1 MPSKKCSCAAALI
14 LALQA
19 GIACAGAG
27 RNSAAFLQITADP
40 RSAVMGDSI
49 VYAPDSPAVMLSN
62 PAALTSIYQAK
73 LSLTNMPLGA
83 GIDYGFAG
91 VVLPRRTY
99 SVGLAASY
107 VSYGSIQSYD
117 ASGASLGS
125 VSPRDL
131 LLVLSGAVPLRHDHP
146 MPEEF
151 ASVGANVKLVQ
162 SSLAD
167 HTADALAA
175 DVGALFRIP
184 GSDRFSGSI
193 AVKNIG
199 GSLRHVRAADPL
211 PTTAAI
217 GAKYSRPSLRGLVMT
232 ADLSQTLEEGILGF
246 GAGISCT
253 PVYPVTVRAGWKYA
267 QDNQFAGLRAGL
279 GFDFNDFSVHYAVIS
294 SKEFSIVHQLGL
306 DLAFGP
312 IVRPDVAYNHYLT
325 YHFEVARDKYRRKD
339 YLAARQ
345 ELEEILSLYPD
356 HGPSKEYL
364 IKIGQALDEI
374 DKQRMVGIS
383 RWLSRARTAIERNN
397 LIQAR
402 RYYKF
407 VVGVDPSN
415 EEATEGL
422 AAIDTQVTWLRRQQE
437 LRKNKD
443 EIDRLWD
450 ESVAYYRTGNYVE
463 AKNGFNKYLEL
474 NPTNREAVRYLGQIN
489 AQLQQITT
497 LQTNDMFAKGVALFE
512 EGNYR
517 DAVRYFNAV
526 AIALPTRTD
535 AQQYLE
541 RSNAILAA
549 QNLQTAQAQQ
559 DQNREKA
566 RDTAVAQI
574 NADFDRAVILYR
586 GGDYDAALKAFT
598 SVRDAATRQPD
609 MEKVV
614 TGTKNYIMLI
624 REQYA
629 EKEYKAGSARERS
642 GDLEGAVT
650 SFRAA
655 LNYNPGHAAARQDV
669 ARLSDLLAQQFYE
682 KGMNAYTSG
691 DAETAKA
698 SFKKSLSYKP
708 DKAESLRAL
717 ERIK

>member
-1 MPSKKCSCAAALI
+1 MPSKNYARVVALI

-19 GIACAGAG
+19 GSAGAGTG

-49 VYAPDSPAVMLSN
+49 AYAPDSPAVMLSN

-73 LSLTNMPLGA
+73 ISLTNMPLGA

-91 VVLPRRTY
+91 IVLPRR
-99 SVGLAASY
+99 SLNVGFGASY
-107 VSYGSIQSYD
+107 LSYGSIQSYD
-117 ASGASLGS
+117 ATGASLGS
-125 VSPRDL
+125 VSPKDMA
-131 LLVLSGAVPLRHDHP
+131 LVLSGAVPLRHDHP
-146 MPEEF
+146 MVEEY
-151 ASVGANVKLVQ
+151 ASVGANLKFIQ
-162 SSLAD
+162 STLAG
-167 HTADALAA
+167 HSARALTA

-184 GSDRFSGSI
+184 GSERFSGSF

-199 GSLRHVRAADPL
+199 GSLRYVHQDDAL
-211 PTTAAI
+211 PTMAAL
-217 GAKYSRPSLRGLVMT
+217 GAKYSRPSWRNLVVT
-232 ADLSQTLEEGILGF
+232 ADLSQTFEDGILGL
-246 GAGISCT
+246 GAGVSCT
-253 PVYPVTVRAGWKYA
+253 PVYPVTVRAGWKHAVDNNYA
-267 QDNQFAGLRAGL
+267 GMRAGL
-279 GFDFNDFSVHYAVIS
+279 GFDFNDFSIHYGLIS
-294 SKEFSIVHQLGL
+294 AKEFSIVHQLGL
-306 DLAFGP
+306 DLAFGA

-325 YHFEVARDKYRRKD
+325 YHFEIARDKYRRKD

-397 LIQAR
+397 LLRAR
-402 RYYKF
+402 RYYKY
-407 VVGVDPSN
+407 VIGVDPSN
-415 EEATEGL
+415 EEAMEGL
-422 AAIDTQVTWLRRQQE
+422 AAIDTQVIWLRRQQE
-437 LRKNKD
+437 LRDKKE
-443 EIDRLWD
+443 EIDRLWN
-450 ESVAYYRTGNYVE
+450 ESVAYYRSGNYVE

-474 NPTNREAVRYLGQIN
+474 NPSNQEAGRYLGQIN

-497 LQTNDMFAKGVALFE
+497 LQTNDLFAKGVELFE
-512 EGNYR
+512 QGNYR

-526 AIALPTRTD
+526 AIALPSRMD

-549 QNLQTAQAQQ
+549 QDVKETQAQQ
-559 DQNREKA
+559 DQGREQAREK
-566 RDTAVAQI
+566 AVAQI
-574 NADFDRAVILYR
+574 HADFDRAVILYR
-586 GGDYDAALKAFT
+586 GGDYDEALKTFT
-598 SVRDAATRQPD
+598 EIRDAAVRQPR

-614 TGTKNYIMLI
+614 TAAKNYLTLI

-629 EKEYKAGSARERS
+629 EKEYKAGLARES
-642 GDLEGAVT
+642 AGDIEGAIG

-655 LNYNPGHAAARQDV
+655 LNYNPAHAAARMDTDRVADV
-669 ARLSDLLAQQFYE
+669 LAQQYYE
-682 KGMNAYTSG
+682 KGMKAYTAG
-691 DAETAKA
+691 DAETAKS
-698 SFKKSLSYKP
+698 SFKKSLSFKP